1 MLTFVP
7 NKDIILM
14 RIKTLIFLNLKVYIY
29 SKKVYSDLKILNKKV
44 GTLFMN

>member
-1 MLTFVP
+1 MLTFIP

-29 SKKVYSDLKILNKKV
+29 SNICKKSI
-44 GTLFMN
+44 